1 MEGFLSKHG
10 SMFNAGNTKTVAIDF
25 YPLKDNFSALVF
37 PASKEAIKSFPTEDS
52 ADSFASKGREMGR
65 EMGPALGNSNL
76 TPGGKSKP
84 SVNRE
89 GKISINTNRKR
100 SYSSVSA
107 SA

>member
-1 MEGFLSKHG
+1 MPEH
-10 SMFNAGNTKTVAIDF
+10 N
-25 YPLKDNFSALVF
+25 LKI
-37 PASKEAIKSFPTEDS
+37 PQIASK
-52 ADSFASKGREMGR
+52 GR